1 MFVIDL
7 LGAALTLITL
17 AFLGLAGLL
26 ISRLLLR
33 EQAEEDPLAYAVAA
47 LLGMTA
53 LGTLV
58 ALALGAVGLLRIEIA
73 LLLLAVV
80 TILLLRSARRLPA
93 AAGGPAGGL
102 WGPARCAGRRIWE
115 RLREHPA
122 LALLA
127 FHAAA
132 AEGLRG
138 LLRPPLSWDSLMYHL
153 PIVATW
159 VQEGR
164 ITPVFGM
171 RPLSFYAYMPAGGS
185 TWVWWWMAPSHS
197 ELYANL
203 AFFPQ
208 TALLALAAG
217 GVAREL
223 GARRSWPLPAYLTLL
238 MPTVIRWVATQYVDI
253 LVGAGIAAATFFAL
267 RWMRAPRWGDAVG
280 VGLGLGLASGAKVLG
295 LAYAL
300 GLAPLAVVLAR
311 REWKRRLPQVAV
323 ALLLCTLLGS
333 YFYARNVALGAGPLA
348 ARCDPVD
355 TEVKVAPAIPR
366 INTVA
371 YLWDELIDKGW
382 LLDSFLGVIH
392 PGSLELG
399 VGPQVFL
406 LLPALLLPL
415 GFTGHRR
422 AAFLVWSQI
431 AVQLFLWVTVPYAS
445 SGHLFANIR
454 YLIGAF
460 GLAFAGVVAWAER
473 KGMREAWLAG
483 ITLAL
488 LIQDLLML
496 HAEMPRGVRLAL
508 AVLDGAAVAL
518 ALSPGLRG
526 FARRRV
532 RELTMAAVILA
543 LAGAPFLARFRAQ
556 DRPRAFLREFT
567 THKVSTYHFARAWRW
582 LDLHG
587 GDGTVA
593 VVGTPVSYFVYP
605 AMGLHLERRATYIN
619 VNRRDS
625 RLSVD
630 YPGCDPRVDPDPQAW
645 AENLLEQDVRWIWL
659 SRYPQIGFPEEHAWA
674 QLRPDLFAVRY
685 QDNTNVIYEFLP
697 WQARRNPTAPGAA
710 APPGS
715 PERSPGGAG

>member
-7 LGAALTLITL
+7 LGAVLTLITL
-17 AFLGLAGLL
+17 LFLGLSGVLL
-26 ISRLLLR
+26 ARLLLR
-33 EQAEEDPLAYAVAA
+33 ERAEEDPLAFAVTA
-47 LLGMTA
+47 LLGMTG
-53 LGTLV
+53 LGTLI
-58 ALALGAVGLLRIEIA
+58 AIALGAAGLLRIHFA
-73 LLLLAVV
+73 LLLLAMV
-80 TILLLRSARRLPA
+80 TVLLLRGARHLSNRGGDPWSPVRL
-93 AAGGPAGGL
+93 
-102 WGPARCAGRRIWE
+102 AGRRAWA

-132 AEGLRG
+132 AEALRG

-153 PIVATW
+153 PIVANW

-171 RPLSFYAYMPAGGS
+171 RPLSFYGYMPAGGS
-185 TWVWWWMAPSHS
+185 AWLWWWMAPSHS

-208 TALLALAAG
+208 AALLALAMGAM
-217 GVAREL
+217 AREL
-223 GARRSWPLPAYLTLL
+223 GARRSWPLAAYLTLL
-238 MPTVIRWVATQYVDI
+238 MPTVIRWAATQYVDI
-253 LVGAGIAAATFFAL
+253 LVGGCIAAAAFFAL
-267 RWMRAPRWGDAVG
+267 RWMRAPRWSDAVCVG
-280 VGLGLGLASGAKVLG
+280 VGLGLASGSKVLG

-311 REWKRRLPQVAV
+311 KEWRRRIPQVAA
-323 ALLLCTLLGS
+323 ALLLCTLIGG
-333 YFYARNVALGAGPLA
+333 YFYAQNLALGAGPLA
-348 ARCDPVD
+348 ARCDPPD
-355 TEVKVAPAIPR
+355 AGVKVAPTIPR

-371 YLWDELIDKGW
+371 FLWRDMLDKGW
-382 LLDSFLGVIH
+382 LLDSFLGVTH

-399 VGPQVFL
+399 VGPQIFL

-415 GFTGHRR
+415 GFRGNRR
-422 AAFLVWSQI
+422 AAVLVWSQI

-454 YLIGAF
+454 YLIGAL

-473 KGMREAWLAG
+473 KGMRDAWLAG

-488 LIQDLLML
+488 LVQDLLML

-508 AVLDGAAVAL
+508 ALLDAAAVAL
-518 ALSPGLRG
+518 ALLPGLRG

-532 RELTMAAVILA
+532 RELAVAAVILA
-543 LAGAPFLARFRAQ
+543 LAGAPFLAAFRVQ
-556 DRPRAFLREFT
+556 DRARAFLREFT

-582 LDLHG
+582 LDLYG
-587 GDGTVA
+587 GDSTVA
-593 VVGTPVSYFVYP
+593 VVGTPVSYFLYP
-605 AMGLHLERRATYIN
+605 AMGPHLERRATYIN
-619 VNRRDS
+619 VNRQDS
-625 RLSVD
+625 RRTVD
-630 YPGCDPRVDPDPQAW
+630 YPGCNPRVDPDPQAW
-645 AENLLEQDVRWIWL
+645 AKNLFKQDVRWIWL
-659 SRYPQIGFPEEHAWA
+659 SRYPQIDFPEEHTWA

-685 QDNTNVIYEFLP
+685 QDTTNVIYEFLP
-697 WQARRNPTAPGAA
+697 WQARRAPAAPGAA

-715 PERSPGGAG
+715 PERSPGVSG

>member
-1 MFVIDL
+1 MFVVDL
-7 LGAALTLITL
+7 LGAVLTLITL
-17 AFLGLAGLL
+17 LFLGLAGLL
-26 ISRLLLR
+26 LARLLLR
-33 EQAEEDPLAYAVAA
+33 ERAEEDPLAFAVMA
-47 LLGMTA
+47 LLAMTGV
-53 LGTLV
+53 GTLI
-58 ALALGAVGLLRIEIA
+58 AIGLGAAGLLKIHFA

-80 TILLLRSARRLPA
+80 TVLLLRMARYRWST
-93 AAGGPAGGL
+93 GGEL
-102 WGPARCAGRRIWE
+102 WAPARLAGRRAWA
-115 RLREHPA
+115 RVREHPA

-171 RPLSFYAYMPAGGS
+171 RPLSFYGYMPSGGS
-185 TWVWWWMAPSHS
+185 AWLWWWMAPSHS

-208 TALLALAAG
+208 AALLALAVGA
-217 GVAREL
+217 VAREL
-223 GARRSWPLPAYLTLL
+223 GARRSWPMAAYLTLL
-238 MPTVIRWVATQYVDI
+238 MPTVIRWTATQYVDI

-267 RWMRAPRWGDAVG
+267 RWMRAPVWSAAVG
-280 VGLGLGLASGAKVLG
+280 VGVGLGLASGAKVLG

-300 GLAPLAVVLAR
+300 GLAPVAVVLAGGAGGAR
-311 REWKRRLPQVAV
+311 TEWKRRIPQAAA
-323 ALLLCTLLGS
+323 ALLLCALAGGF
-333 YFYARNVALGAGPLA
+333 FYAQNLALGAGPLA
-348 ARCDPVD
+348 ARCDPPD
-355 TEVKVAPAIPR
+355 AGVKVMPTIPR
-366 INTVA
+366 VNTVA
-371 YLWDELIDKGW
+371 YLWKDMIDKGW
-382 LLDSFLGVIH
+382 LLDSFLGITT

-406 LLPALLLPL
+406 LLAALLLPL
-415 GFTGHRR
+415 GFSGVSGQRR
-422 AAFLVWSQI
+422 AALLVWSQI
-431 AVQLFLWVTVPYAS
+431 VVQLFVWVTVPYAS

-454 YLIGAF
+454 YIIGAL

-496 HAEMPRGVRLAL
+496 HAEMPHGVRLVVAAL
-508 AVLDGAAVAL
+508 DVTAVAL

-532 RELTMAAVILA
+532 RELAVAAVVLA
-543 LAGAPFLARFRAQ
+543 LAGAPFLAEFRVK
-556 DRPRAFLREFT
+556 DRARAFLREFT
-567 THKVSTYHFARAWRW
+567 THKVATHHFARAWHW
-582 LDLHG
+582 LDLYG
-587 GDGTVA
+587 GDSTVA
-593 VVGTPVSYFVYP
+593 VVGMPVSYFLYP
-605 AMGLHLERRATYIN
+605 AMGPHLERRAIYVN
-619 VNRRDS
+619 VNHQDS
-625 RLSVD
+625 RRTVD
-630 YPGCDPRVDPDPQAW
+630 YPGCNPRVDPDPQAW
-645 AENLLEQDVRWIWL
+645 AENLRKQDVRWLWL
-659 SRYPQIGFPEEHAWA
+659 SRFPQIDFAEENLWA

-697 WQARRNPTAPGAA
+697 WQAQQEN
-710 APPGS
+710 
-715 PERSPGGAG
+715 

>member
-1 MFVIDL
+1 MFVTDL
-7 LGAALTLITL
+7 LGAALTALTL
-17 AFLGLAGLL
+17 LLLGSSGILLA
-26 ISRLLLR
+26 RLLLR
-33 EQAEEDPLAYAVAA
+33 ERAEEDPLAFAVAA
-47 LLGMTA
+47 LLAMTG
-53 LGTLV
+53 LGTLI
-58 ALALGAVGLLRIEIA
+58 AIALGAVGLLKIHFA
-73 LLLLAVV
+73 LPLLAVV
-80 TILLLRSARRLPA
+80 TALLLRSARRRSG
-93 AAGGPAGGL
+93 AGGGP
-102 WGPARCAGRRIWE
+102 WGPARLAGQRTWG

-171 RPLSFYAYMPAGGS
+171 RPLSFYGYMPAGGS
-185 TWVWWWMAPSHS
+185 AWLWWWMAPSHS

-208 TALLALAAG
+208 AALLALAVGA
-217 GVAREL
+217 VAREL
-223 GARRSWPLPAYLTLL
+223 GARRSWPLAAYLTLL
-238 MPTVIRWVATQYVDI
+238 MPTVIRWSATQYVDI
-253 LVGAGIAAATFFAL
+253 LVGAGIVAAAFFAL
-267 RWMRAPRWGDAVG
+267 RWMRAPRWSDAACVG
-280 VGLGLGLASGAKVLG
+280 IGLGLASGAKVLG

-311 REWKRRLPQVAV
+311 REWKRRLPQVAA
-323 ALLLCTLLGS
+323 ALLLCIAIGG
-333 YFYARNVALGAGPLA
+333 YFYAQNLALGAGPLA
-348 ARCDPVD
+348 ARCDPPD
-355 TEVKVAPAIPR
+355 AGVKVAPAIPR

-371 YLWDELIDKGW
+371 FLWEEMIDKGW
-382 LLDSFLGVIH
+382 LLDSFLGVTR

-415 GFTGHRR
+415 GFAGFAGHRR
-422 AAFLVWSQI
+422 AALLVWSQI
-431 AVQLFLWVTVPYAS
+431 VVQLFIWVTVPYAS
-445 SGHLFANIR
+445 HGHLFANIR
-454 YLIGAF
+454 YLIGAL
-460 GLAFAGVVAWAER
+460 GLASAGVVAWAER
-473 KGMREAWLAG
+473 KGMRDAWLVG

-508 AVLDGAAVAL
+508 AALDVAAVAL

-532 RELTMAAVILA
+532 RELTVAAVVLA
-543 LAGAPFLARFRAQ
+543 LAGSPFLARFRVK
-556 DRPRAFLREFT
+556 DRARAFLREFT
-567 THKVSTYHFARAWRW
+567 THKVSTYHFARAWQW

-593 VVGTPVSYFVYP
+593 VVGSPVSYFVYP
-605 AMGLHLERRATYIN
+605 AMGPHLERRATYVNIN
-619 VNRRDS
+619 RQDARRT
-625 RLSVD
+625 VD
-630 YPGCDPRVDPDPQAW
+630 YPGCNPRVDPDPQAW
-645 AENLLEQDVRWIWL
+645 VENLREQGVRWVWL
-659 SRYPQIGFPEEHAWA
+659 SRYPQIELPEEHAWA
-674 QLRPDLFAVRY
+674 QLRPDSFAVRY

-697 WQARRNPTAPGAA
+697 GRAQKQNRAAPGAA
-710 APPGS
+710 DPPDS
-715 PERSPGGAG
+715 PARSPGASD